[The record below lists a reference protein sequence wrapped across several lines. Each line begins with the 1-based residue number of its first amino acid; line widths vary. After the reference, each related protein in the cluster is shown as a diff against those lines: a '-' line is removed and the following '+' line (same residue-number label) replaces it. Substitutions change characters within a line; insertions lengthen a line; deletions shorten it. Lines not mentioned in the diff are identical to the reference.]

1 MNSPNQELV
10 LLTAPYDVELKQFES
25 ALTRRQANRCKL
37 LIWIRENL
45 MDTVDFGRIHVVGK
59 TKCNQG
65 KLCKIEGHYSKPILF
80 KPGAEKICGM
90 LGVIP
95 RYPNL
100 PEYERAVMQGV
111 ELKSIVLHCELQ
123 NAAGQVLADG
133 VGARSLLQDGGDLNK
148 ALKMAEKSAH
158 IDATLRLAGLSELFS
173 QDMDDSTHKDEGEGD
188 PIYMVTA
195 TQLKKLQTRL
205 QGYDLPQERVLK
217 WCKAKWGIEQVE
229 ALTYEQFQELD
240 AKLEAFAE
248 KVKAERSQEPV
259 SADQLRKV
267 MSFAV
272 QHSIEFTTA
281 LRRAGINSMEQ
292 LTYSTLDALWK
303 VLESSAERKAIQS
316 ETPPVIQVDPNSD
329 AGKLFARAK
338 QLRTDARFCDGQSY
352 YRELEEA
359 RNLEVAA
366 RKLLA
371 DEQATSGTSEEASS

>member
-1 MNSPNQELV
+1 
-10 LLTAPYDVELKQFES
+10 
-25 ALTRRQANRCKL
+25 
-37 LIWIRENL
+37 
-45 MDTVDFGRIHVVGK
+45 
-59 TKCNQG
+59 
-65 KLCKIEGHYSKPILF
+65 
-80 KPGAEKICGM
+80 
-90 LGVIP
+90 
-95 RYPNL
+95 
-100 PEYERAVMQGV
+100 
-111 ELKSIVLHCELQ
+111 
-123 NAAGQVLADG
+123 
-133 VGARSLLQDGGDLNK
+133 
-148 ALKMAEKSAH
+148 
-158 IDATLRLAGLSELFS
+158 
-173 QDMDDSTHKDEGEGD
+173 
-188 PIYMVTA
+188 MVTA

-359 RNLEVAA
+359 RNLELAA